1 MDYSISQSF
10 LLCVLKEDGTIPKLS
25 LDENWL
31 IAAGMLDLILNDII
45 DYVDEKI
52 QVKGELPRNLSYLKT
67 FYTFLK
73 SSDKSAKSVV
83 IEFSTKDLGKS
94 KTKLFKAIAKSLAEV
109 NAVKIDSKANFLSSS
124 ESYIPNKVEVKKII
138 EEIRAELLEDGPV
151 TQENTVLS
159 MLLDKSS
166 HLKDYFSKH
175 ERNKLNEKMEEI
187 RNSPVNSPVKE
198 AMESTILLIS
208 ILAIFLGVI

>member
-31 IAAGMLDLILNDII
+31 IAAGMLDLILHDTI

-52 QVKGELPRNLSYLKT
+52 QVKGELPRKLSYLKT

-83 IEFSTKDLGKS
+83 IEFSTKDLGKY
-94 KTKLFKAIAKSLAEV
+94 KTKLFKAIAKSLVEV

-124 ESYIPNKVEVKKII
+124 ESYIPNKVEVQKII

-159 MLLDKSS
+159 MLLNTSS